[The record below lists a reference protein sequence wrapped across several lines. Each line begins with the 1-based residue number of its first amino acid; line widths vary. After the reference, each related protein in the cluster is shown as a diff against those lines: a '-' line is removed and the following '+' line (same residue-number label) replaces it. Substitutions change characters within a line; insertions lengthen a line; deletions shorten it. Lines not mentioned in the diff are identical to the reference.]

1 MKGTSITIPRLVMWL
16 LLIAHLLAVTQQ
28 TCLWGLTT
36 FRLGIIS
43 ITPRYWLT
51 ICKSILSFNILISA
65 PNVNHIYSFHKFT
78 YKSWNVYSYLFS
90 NRWNRRSNLRLKQ
103 INIYRNLL
111 HFCNDICFSFF
122 LMNAKLISPCINL
135 ILFPDYL
142 SDILSS
148 NRLVFRCICCVICL
162 SKYRLFLV
170 LVIVS

>member
-1 MKGTSITIPRLVMWL
+1 MKGTSITMPRLVT
-16 LLIAHLLAVTQQ
+16 AHSTSPHGYSANMPLRANR
-28 TCLWGLTT
+28 LTT

-65 PNVNHIYSFHKFT
+65 PNVNHIYSFHKFAH
-78 YKSWNVYSYLFS
+78 KSWNVYSYLFS

-148 NRLVFRCICCVICL
+148 NRLVFHCICCVVYL
-162 SKYRLFLV
+162 SIDYF
-170 LVIVS
+170 